1 MVTGK
6 RIKEV
11 VEAVLMVVV
20 SIAIFLGLPFAVL
33 ASPNTAVTLFG

>member
-20 SIAIFLGLPFAVL
+20 SIAIFWGYHLQ
-33 ASPNTAVTLFG
+33 S